1 MKTLFWTLA
10 ILLLAVALTMAARHN
25 TGYALLIYPP
35 YRIELTLNFL
45 LVLLAA
51 VFFIAYGL
59 LRMGSRALRLPAN
72 VRAFKQQRQQD
83 KARSAMIEGM
93 QNFAAGDYAAAEKH
107 AASALELGETPEAN
121 ALIAA
126 RAAHE
131 LKAFDRRDA
140 YLAQIGKKPSDYPE
154 AGMALEIVPSK
165 DMQDGMNIDG
175 MSLRNPFR

>member
-1 MKTLFWTLA
+1 MKALFWTLA

-25 TGYALLIYPP
+25 AGYVLLIYPP

-45 LVLLAA
+45 LVLLAGA
-51 VFFIAYGL
+51 FFIAYGL
-59 LRMGSRALRLPAN
+59 LHMGRRALSLPAQ
-72 VRAFKQQRQQD
+72 VRAFRQQKQQD

-93 QNFAAGDYAAAEKH
+93 RNFAAGDYAAAEKH

-140 YLAQIGKKPSDYPE
+140 YLAQIGKNASDYPE
-154 AGMALEIVPSK
+154 AGME
-165 DMQDGMNIDG
+165 
-175 MSLRNPFR
+175 

>member
-1 MKTLFWTLA
+1 MKALFWTLA

-25 TGYALLIYPP
+25 TGYVLLIYPP

-45 LVLLAA
+45 LTLLAA
-51 VFFIAYGL
+51 AFFIAYAL

-72 VRAFKQQRQQD
+72 VRAFKQQKQKD
-83 KARSAMIEGM
+83 KAHGAMIEGM
-93 QNFAAGDYAAAEKH
+93 RNFAAGNYAAAEKH
-107 AASALELGETPEAN
+107 AATALELGETPEVN

-140 YLAQIGKKPSDYPE
+140 YLAQIGKKPSDYP
-154 AGMALEIVPSK
+154 ACGMTT
-165 DMQDGMNIDG
+165 
-175 MSLRNPFR
+175 